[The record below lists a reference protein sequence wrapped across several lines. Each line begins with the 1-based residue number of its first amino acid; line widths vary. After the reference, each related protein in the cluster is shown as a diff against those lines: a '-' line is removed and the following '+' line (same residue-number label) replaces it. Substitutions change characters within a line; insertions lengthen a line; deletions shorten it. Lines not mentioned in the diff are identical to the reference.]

1 MRLIFIIYRGNTRD
15 LINLSKMNSGK
26 GYSYFFLYEGCC
38 KLNIQTSH
46 NAKNLVNNILLMKS
60 VRCHV
65 YWSTVSMISNPF
77 CGRQFV
83 WGFLTTV

>member
-1 MRLIFIIYRGNTRD
+1 MRLIFIIYRGNTRE
-15 LINLSKMNSGK
+15 LISLSKMNSGK
-26 GYSYFFLYEGCC
+26 GYSFFYEGCC

-65 YWSTVSMISNPF
+65 YWNTVSMIRNHF